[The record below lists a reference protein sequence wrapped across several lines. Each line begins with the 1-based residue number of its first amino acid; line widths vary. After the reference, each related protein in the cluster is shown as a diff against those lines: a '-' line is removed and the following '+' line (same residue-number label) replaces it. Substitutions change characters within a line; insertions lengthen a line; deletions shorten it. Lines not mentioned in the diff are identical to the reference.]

1 MLVVCCIIFEKIH
14 SRKSQNI
21 WYSHSY
27 QHRRGFE
34 YKSKRNIDPE
44 TMLGINTVRSTKI
57 VMLDLVSK
65 SVKMMYSDIIGD
77 KIAMIYRL

>member
-1 MLVVCCIIFEKIH
+1 MTGIIAVAGTNIMTGF
-14 SRKSQNI
+14 QNI

-27 QHRRGFE
+27 QHRHGFE
-34 YKSKRNIDPE
+34 YKSKQNIDPE
-44 TMLGINTVRSTKI
+44 TRLGINTVRSTKI
-57 VMLDLVSK
+57 VMPDLVSK

>member
-1 MLVVCCIIFEKIH
+1 MMGIVVLASMNIRSTGH
-14 SRKSQNI
+14 QNI

-44 TMLGINTVRSTKI
+44 TMLGINTVRITKI
-57 VMLDLVSK
+57 VMPDLVSK